1 VGDAAHWPNIGLFLF
16 SFSFSFFFCRGP
28 FSSSEKST
36 LGMEN
41 GKENATLAGNGKMK
55 EKKCCAIEL
64 YMV

>member
-1 VGDAAHWPNIGLFLF
+1 
-16 SFSFSFFFCRGP
+16 
-28 FSSSEKST
+28 
-36 LGMEN
+36 MEN